1 MLVLPIF
8 LIAYIFSQFF
18 RSCLAVIAA
27 DLTRDLGLGPA
38 ELGNLTAIWF
48 VTFSLSQFVIG
59 YLLDVH
65 GPRRTC
71 AYMMLIAVAG
81 AAMFGKATSYAMAL
95 TGMGLIGIGCAPILM
110 ASLYYF
116 GRKSHPER
124 FPFYTSVMVG
134 IGNLGNLLGA
144 APLAW
149 AVAAVGWRNSMLVI
163 AGLTALSALSV
174 YLVVDDPPPAERTG
188 DKAGNA
194 FTELWEIISLRTIWP
209 CYALTFVS
217 YAVLAAERG
226 LWIGPFLEQVHGFN
240 AIERGNAAFWM
251 ALGMALGALS
261 VGPLVPVLGNM
272 KRVALLGSAGA
283 IVAFATLGYMRGLS
297 GSATVVTLFL
307 AGLFGMCYGVIMSH
321 ARQFFPEH
329 LLGRGVTFVNF
340 LSIGGAGVALSL
352 SGFFVRDAE
361 ARGMSP
367 VDTFSQLH
375 LAFAAIVLAGALYY
389 LTAPAW
395 PKGRISRRNPA

>member
-27 DLTRDLGLGPA
+27 ELTRDLGVGPA

-59 YLLDVH
+59 YLLDRH

-71 AYMMLIAVAG
+71 SAMMLIAVAG
-81 AAMFGKATSYAMAL
+81 AVMFAKATSYAMAL
-95 TGMGLIGIGCAPILM
+95 TGMGLIGVGCAPILM
-110 ASLYYF
+110 AALFYF

-124 FPFYTSVMVG
+124 FPFYTSIMVG

-149 AVAAVGWRNSMLVI
+149 SVVQIGWRNSMLVI

-174 YLVVDDPPPAERTG
+174 YLVVEDPPRAEPNGRG
-188 DKAGNA
+188 GNA
-194 FTELWEIISLRTIWP
+194 LTELWEIMNLRVIWP

-217 YAVLAAERG
+217 YAAIAAERG
-226 LWIGPFLEQVHGFN
+226 LWIGPFLQQVHGFD

-251 ALGMALGALS
+251 ALGMALGALAVS
-261 VGPLVPVLGNM
+261 PLVPLLGNM
-272 KRVALLGSAGA
+272 KRVAVLGSVGA
-283 IVAFATLGYMRGLS
+283 ISGFATLALVGTLGPT
-297 GSATVVTLFL
+297 ATVVVLFL
-307 AGLFGMCYGVIMSH
+307 TGLFGMCYGAIMSH
-321 ARQFFPEH
+321 SRQFFPEH

-352 SGFFVRDAE
+352 TGRFVQGESA
-361 ARGMSP
+361 AGAP
-367 VDTFSQLH
+367 PIQIFSQMH
-375 LAFAAIVLAGALYY
+375 LAFAVLLFVVLIYY
-389 LTAPAW
+389 LTSPAW
-395 PKGRISRRNPA
+395 PKGRVKQG